1 MRLFFLLDSFQ
12 GLILLIK
19 NGISS
24 QDVGA
29 IYQLFGR
36 VFNHASIRWMHIQ
49 VERGISFA
57 CSKMSWQEQ
66 QKRVGERAEHF
77 YSCFLE
83 SAFFATEATPHLH
96 CRPDMQ

>member
-29 IYQLFGR
+29 IYYLAGFLTMLAYVG
-36 VFNHASIRWMHIQ
+36 
-49 VERGISFA
+49 
-57 CSKMSWQEQ
+57 CTSKSSE
-66 QKRVGERAEHF
+66 
-77 YSCFLE
+77 E
-83 SAFFATEATPHLH
+83 SALPAAKCHGRNSKSVWESVQNISTVASLKVPFS
-96 CRPDMQ
+96 R

>member
-49 VERGISFA
+49 VE
-57 CSKMSWQEQ
+57 
-66 QKRVGERAEHF
+66 
-77 YSCFLE
+77 
-83 SAFFATEATPHLH
+83 
-96 CRPDMQ
+96 